1 MGRCARLAGLCVQNA
16 SAECHYFQ
24 QCHAHCFAVALGSSA
39 PGRCGPGAAPAQ
51 PLQLER
57 RAARTFC
64 RAELWGSRAA
74 ALGAAARWRRKLRL
88 LARMGQE
95 AAAPSVMSL
104 TEVSRWHWAL
114 RLLNGML
121 RRRVRLDG
129 QALAAGAAACEKAG
143 AWRPALHLAQS
154 CAALGGATSCALGAA
169 CAASGRWGYWRLA
182 LQLLFFY
189 EPDMIS
195 FCDAKKSLARGVS
208 QVLAEPMA
216 WNQAPVIVT
225 TLPNGVKVGPGNA
238 EVATK
243 ETFAEAFGL
252 ASSMVGFV
260 GFMARA
266 LVLPV
271 SPRPGAGSSLSK
283 AWQQLQACEQGALPP
298 AIFLVVLGASQEA
311 PHDFD
316 QDQAEEVCSILQKIR
331 RPLIGVA
338 TGFLGK
344 AAVALLR
351 GCDRVLAGEEARFRE
366 GEQLVTAEALQ
377 LGLLQVVPA
386 ANLGCEIAALAKQ
399 LEMKSSDE
407 ALASMKVN
415 FLCAKVLRLMQP
427 QVQAGHFARTF
438 EL

>member
-64 RAELWGSRAA
+64 RAELWGSGAA

-95 AAAPSVMSL
+95 AAVPSVMSL

-169 CAASGRWGYWRLA
+169 CAASGR
-182 LQLLFFY
+182 
-189 EPDMIS
+189 S
-195 FCDAKKSLARGVS
+195 
-208 QVLAEPMA
+208 
-216 WNQAPVIVT
+216 
-225 TLPNGVKVGPGNA
+225 
-238 EVATK
+238 
-243 ETFAEAFGL
+243 
-252 ASSMVGFV
+252 FV
-260 GFMARA
+260 G
-266 LVLPV
+266 
-271 SPRPGAGSSLSK
+271 SKGAKQNWAKFQMGFGSGFK
-283 AWQQLQACEQGALPP
+283 E
-298 AIFLVVLGASQEA
+298 
-311 PHDFD
+311 
-316 QDQAEEVCSILQKIR
+316 R
-331 RPLIGVA
+331 

-366 GEQLVTAEALQ
+366 ARGSC
-377 LGLLQVVPA
+377 GRA
-386 ANLGCEIAALAKQ
+386 AAGPGARRQTWAA
-399 LEMKSSDE
+399 
-407 ALASMKVN
+407 
-415 FLCAKVLRLMQP
+415 R
-427 QVQAGHFARTF
+427 
-438 EL
+438 